1 MKIVKAGILA
11 ILVSAFGMS
20 CTPKEESTELVK
32 QASVPNVKPASD
44 VKLQSVEPAYWWAGM
59 KNETV
64 LLIIHGKNIATSS
77 VQVDGEGIGIESVDT
92 QDNPNYIFLNL
103 NIAKAKAGKYP
114 ITFKAGAKELT
125 YEFELKQRNNST
137 KAQGLTSKD
146 VMYLIMPDRFANG
159 NPENDSQADL
169 TQKANRKDRD
179 GRHGGDIA
187 GVTSK
192 LDYLNDLGVTT
203 VWLTPF
209 LENNQPD
216 WSYHGYAITDF
227 YKADGRH
234 GSNAEY
240 KNMVDEAHK
249 RDMKVVMDLV
259 FNHIGNGHD
268 WMKDLPS
275 KDWIHEWKEFTKTN
289 YKGEALSD
297 PNASDFDKKIMTDG
311 WFDGHMPDLN
321 QSNPYLAKYLMQ
333 ASVYWIEYAG
343 IDGIRMDTYPY
354 NKKEMMS
361 EWVSYVLSEYPDFY
375 IVGETWLPGA
385 TWESYWKAGGNN
397 RDGFVS
403 TLKSVSDF
411 PVWDALNRTW
421 RNNWSITEVYKTLT
435 EDFLYDDANQNK
447 IFMDN
452 HDVDRAFGVFNKNIP
467 NMKLATSFLLTT
479 RGIPQI
485 FYGTEILMA
494 KGGNHGDLRED
505 FPGGWAGDKRD
516 AFTAEGR
523 TKKENDYFNYMRT
536 ILQWRR
542 TSKPIAEGKLKHW
555 VPFNEV
561 YAYARYTDKETV
573 FVILNNNKDE
583 QSFSTDRFSEV
594 LKGNA
599 TGKDIL
605 TGKTVTIGSEFT
617 IPGKTAM
624 IIDLGK

>member
-1 MKIVKAGILA
+1 MKIVKAGIVAFIVL
-11 ILVSAFGMS
+11 LVNFS
-20 CTPKEESTELVK
+20 CTTTDSGGLKKEAK
-32 QASVPNVKPASD
+32 IPNAKPAKE
-44 VKLQSVEPAYWWAGM
+44 VKLNTVEPAFWWAGM

-64 LLIIHGKNIATSS
+64 QLIIHGENIASS
-77 VQVDGEGIGIESVDT
+77 KVTIEGEGIGIVSLNT
-92 QDNPNYIFLNL
+92 QDNPNYLFLDL
-103 NIAKAKAGKYP
+103 NVAKAKAGKYP
-114 ITFKAGAKELT
+114 IKFSSDGVKELT
-125 YEFELKQRNNST
+125 YEFELKARNKKT

-159 NPENDSQADL
+159 NTTNDSKDDL
-169 TQKANRKDRD
+169 VQKVDRSNRD

-187 GVTSK
+187 GITSK

-209 LENNQPD
+209 LENDQPD

-234 GSNAEY
+234 GTNAEY

-249 RDMKVVMDLV
+249 RKMKVVMDLV
-259 FNHIGNGHD
+259 FNHIGNGHE
-268 WMKDLPS
+268 WMKDLPAS
-275 KDWIHEWKEFTKTN
+275 DWIHEWKEFTKTN
-289 YKGEALSD
+289 YKGETISD
-297 PNASDFDKKIMTDG
+297 PNGSDYDRKIMSDG
-311 WFDGHMPDLN
+311 WFDKHMPDLN
-321 QSNPYLAKYLMQ
+321 QGNPYLAKYLIQ
-333 ASVYWIEYAG
+333 ASVWWIEYAG

-361 EWVSYVLSEYPDFY
+361 EWVSYVLNEYPDFY

-385 TWESYWKAGGNN
+385 TWESYWKAGGHNN
-397 RDGFVS
+397 DGFVS

-421 RNNWSITEVYKTLT
+421 RNNWSVTEVYKTLT
-435 EDFLYDDANQNK
+435 EDFLYNDANQNK
-447 IFMDN
+447 IFLDN
-452 HDVDRAFGVFNKNIP
+452 HDVDRAYGVFNKNLP

-485 FYGTEILMA
+485 FYGTEILMS

-505 FPGGWAGDKRD
+505 FPGGWLGDKRD
-516 AFTAEGR
+516 AFTVEGR
-523 TKKENDYFNYMRT
+523 TKEENDYFNYMRS

-561 YAYARYTDKETV
+561 YAYVRYTDSEKV
-573 FVILNNNKDE
+573 FVVINNNNDE
-583 QSFSTDRFSEV
+583 QTFGTERFQEA
-594 LKGNA
+594 LKGTSKGTNII
-599 TGKDIL
+599 TGE
-605 TGKTVTIGSEFT
+605 TVTIGKEMT

-624 IIDLGK
+624 IIELSK